1 MTVGGGGG
9 GGGVSAPVA
18 LPSLQAL
25 MYYLSM
31 YQVCAHSSLLKIKPV
46 MNQFE
51 TVMFL
56 LPLLVVNKCLIILA
70 LTYTLLEHLLTF

>member
-1 MTVGGGGG
+1 MTVGGGECERTRGT
-9 GGGVSAPVA
+9 P
-18 LPSLQAL
+18 L
-25 MYYLSM
+25 
-31 YQVCAHSSLLKIKPV
+31 YQVCVHSSLLKIKPV

>member
-1 MTVGGGGG
+1 MTVGGRG

-18 LPSLQAL
+18 PPSLRAL

-31 YQVCAHSSLLKIKPV
+31 YQVRVHSSLLKIKPV

-56 LPLLVVNKCLIILA
+56 PPVLVVNKCLIILA
-70 LTYTLLEHLLTF
+70 LTYML